1 MRYLKETI
9 SHQIEID
16 KSIFIAILYPISKQE
31 DILLCLND
39 AKLKYPKANHY
50 CHASIFG
57 GYGEHQTASDDGEP
71 SRTAGVPIL
80 EVLKHHD
87 VTNIFCVV
95 IRYFGG
101 IKLGAGGLVRA
112 YTKAAA
118 DGIKLAKFYS
128 KREVP
133 IFKITF
139 DYDKINYMDQ
149 YFEKDVEIL
158 DKIYL
163 EQVSYT
169 IILTDQNIQRI
180 DDIHHLLLKSENLGI
195 TTIQIDESE

>member
-1 MRYLKETI
+1 MRYIKETI

-16 KSIFIAILYPISKQE
+16 KSIFIAILYPLEHQE
-31 DILLCLND
+31 DVLLCLND

-57 GYGEHQTASDDGEP
+57 TTGEHQTASDDGEP
-71 SRTAGVPIL
+71 SRTAGIPIL

-87 VTNIFCVV
+87 VTNILCVV

-118 DGIKLAKFYS
+118 DGIKLAKFYF

-139 DYDKINYMDQ
+139 DYDKINYMDK
-149 YFEKDVEIL
+149 YFEKDAEII

-169 IILTDQNIQRI
+169 IILINQNIQRI

-195 TTIQIDESE
+195 KTIQIDES